1 MSGKKAEANRSW
13 AQTIW
18 RLRKL
23 RRWSQDRLALELQS
37 KNATTNYGLP
47 QRREHVVRVIQ
58 RWEAGATLPSD
69 EYAVLLVVVFALPDE
84 LAGGSLTPGS
94 ELDRLMAA
102 YEVMGYD
109 MDRRRFLLSAAALAV
124 TGRDP
129 FATWNMPAD
138 ERLSFVLR
146 QPRSV
151 DAAVVDHLSQAL
163 RDLDA
168 RYDRA
173 PSTSVLPAAAQHLS
187 QVTFL
192 REHAPGGRLQN
203 TLRAVEADSA
213 TLMGQLV
220 WDASG
225 RRDHATANA
234 YYDQAIAAAAC
245 TVDPAAQALPRLRK
259 SFVALYGER
268 NPTRGLPL
276 AQHAAALAE
285 NGSSPALAGLALL
298 HVAEAFAM
306 LGQQERC
313 ETALGAAESQLTRV
327 QDSDPAYR
335 LFSPHQFGRMQG
347 SCYLFLGDPARAQPI
362 LERTARSLHDRQKSR
377 AIVLGNLALA
387 HLRQR
392 HLDQA
397 TAVLHQA
404 IDVVEQTRGG
414 GGLNLLFAASR
425 EFRPWQHEPVVQAVN
440 DRLLTL
446 VAAT

>member
-1 MSGKKAEANRSW
+1 
-13 AQTIW
+13 
-18 RLRKL
+18 
-23 RRWSQDRLALELQS
+23 
-37 KNATTNYGLP
+37 
-47 QRREHVVRVIQ
+47 
-58 RWEAGATLPSD
+58 
-69 EYAVLLVVVFALPDE
+69 
-84 LAGGSLTPGS
+84 
-94 ELDRLMAA
+94 
-102 YEVMGYD
+102 
-109 MDRRRFLLSAAALAV
+109 
-124 TGRDP
+124 
-129 FATWNMPAD
+129 MPAD

-268 NPTRGLPL
+268 TPPV
-276 AQHAAALAE
+276 
-285 NGSSPALAGLALL
+285 GSP
-298 HVAEAFAM
+298 
-306 LGQQERC
+306 
-313 ETALGAAESQLTRV
+313 
-327 QDSDPAYR
+327 
-335 LFSPHQFGRMQG
+335 
-347 SCYLFLGDPARAQPI
+347 
-362 LERTARSLHDRQKSR
+362 
-377 AIVLGNLALA
+377 
-387 HLRQR
+387 
-392 HLDQA
+392 
-397 TAVLHQA
+397 
-404 IDVVEQTRGG
+404 
-414 GGLNLLFAASR
+414 
-425 EFRPWQHEPVVQAVN
+425 
-440 DRLLTL
+440 
-446 VAAT
+446 

>member
-1 MSGKKAEANRSW
+1 
-13 AQTIW
+13 
-18 RLRKL
+18 
-23 RRWSQDRLALELQS
+23 
-37 KNATTNYGLP
+37 
-47 QRREHVVRVIQ
+47 
-58 RWEAGATLPSD
+58 
-69 EYAVLLVVVFALPDE
+69 
-84 LAGGSLTPGS
+84 
-94 ELDRLMAA
+94 MAA